1 MTKEEII
8 RYKAFLIQELTHYY
22 YNYTGENVIKAVKE
36 KILKSPN
43 QWSALSLGD
52 LQTEK
57 SLILS
62 IMDSESMY
70 IRSRDKAKQLYNS
83 VADLLGG
90 ECLCGSNPL
99 ECTDDC
105 CYDDNC
111 YARSL
116 CQKEVLTNLKDILED
131 YISVCGLLVQKEAL
145 VKKIG
150 TEEL

>member
-62 IMDSESMY
+62 IMDSESVY

-90 ECLCGSNPL
+90 ECLCGGNPL

-105 CYDDNC
+105 CYKGIDRG
-111 YARSL
+111 Y
-116 CQKEVLTNLKDILED
+116 CQKEVMTNLRDILED
-131 YISVCGLLVQKEAL
+131 YIGLVEKN
-145 VKKIG
+145 IG
-150 TEEL
+150 TDEL

>member
-22 YNYTGENVIKAVKE
+22 YNYTGKNVIKAVKE

-62 IMDSESMY
+62 IMDSESVY
-70 IRSRDKAKQLYNS
+70 IRSKDKAKQLYNS

-105 CYDDNC
+105 CYDD
-111 YARSL
+111 RSL
-116 CQKEVLTNLKDILED
+116 CQKEVLTNLRDILED
-131 YISVCGLLVQKEAL
+131 YISVRGLLVQ
-145 VKKIG
+145 IG